1 MSVMITDLT
10 IEPNTPEPR
19 EKAAGAAEKKDAKS
33 GPEMEREFE
42 KLRRRNSERAS
53 RLWAH

>member
-1 MSVMITDLT
+1 MSVMINDLT
-10 IEPNTPEPR
+10 IEPKTPEPR

-33 GPEMEREFE
+33 GPELERELE
-42 KLRRRNSERAS
+42 KIRRRSSERTA

>member
-1 MSVMITDLT
+1 MSVMINDLT
-10 IEPNTPEPR
+10 IEPKTPEPR
-19 EKAAGAAEKKDAKS
+19 VKAAGAEKKDAIS

-42 KLRRRNSERAS
+42 KLRRRGAERVL